1 MSRSI
6 IRSTRGYSLMEL
18 VVVLAILAVA
28 AALIGPAVGRA
39 ADAARARA
47 EAGAVAAFLRAAR
60 EHAVTGRQ
68 PLEVALDR
76 ERHALLL
83 QRPTREGEPTSP
95 TLSPP
100 GREPSLT
107 LSPPGREPSFTL
119 SPQGRGQGEGT
130 VLARRAFA
138 ARVAMDAGTISD
150 SRPTA
155 GAGVVTFLPHG
166 MSSGGRLTVETAGPR
181 TYIITVDA
189 LTGRVATRQV
199 TQ

>member
-60 EHAVTGRQ
+60 EHAVTRRQ

-76 ERHALLL
+76 ESHALLL
-83 QRPTREGEPTSP
+83 QRPARAGEPTP
-95 TLSPP
+95 TLSPQR
-100 GREPSLT
+100 REPSLS
-107 LSPPGREPSFTL
+107 LSPP
-119 SPQGRGQGEGT
+119 GRGQGEGT
-130 VLARRAFA
+130 VLARRAFS
-138 ARVAMDAGTISD
+138 ARVAVDAGTMSD

-166 MSSGGRLTVETAGPR
+166 MSSGGRFTVETAGPR
-181 TYIITVDA
+181 TYVITVDA
-189 LTGRVATRQV
+189 LTGRVATRQAP
-199 TQ
+199 Q